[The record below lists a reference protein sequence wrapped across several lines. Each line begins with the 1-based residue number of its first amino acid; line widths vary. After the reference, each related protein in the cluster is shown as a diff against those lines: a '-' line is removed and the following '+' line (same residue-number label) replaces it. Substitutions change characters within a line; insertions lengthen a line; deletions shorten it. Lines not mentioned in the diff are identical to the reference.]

1 MHSPLAMCFSLL
13 YASLCVPL
21 MYASACMRLF
31 VCLFC
36 MPPRVLFRR
45 FACVQITPQALSA
58 FQTQLAKSVVR
69 VLKIT

>member
-1 MHSPLAMCFSLL
+1 MHSPLAMCFSFF
-13 YASLCVPL
+13 
-21 MYASACMRLF
+21 CMPLF

-36 MPPRVLFRR
+36 MPPRALFRR